1 MGASREGQSI
11 LDYAIQEFG
20 DVSNA
25 IDVIQA
31 AELSLTDEIAA
42 GTDLELDTENKGER
56 SIKDFYNKQ
65 LLTPNNAAPIELG
78 QAYSS
83 AYSNGYN

>member
-1 MGASREGQSI
+1 MAASREGQSI

-31 AELSLTDEIAA
+31 AQLSLTDEIPA
-42 GTDLELDTENKGER
+42 GTELGLVTENKGER
-56 SIKDFYNKQ
+56 SIRDFYNKQ
-65 LLTPNNAAPIELG
+65 LLTPNNAAPIIEG
-78 QAYSS
+78 EAYSS